1 MVQRKVR
8 IYDVATVILLFRYF
22 AFNSAILSLPNV
34 VDKFLLFL
42 GLAGYAWIIIN
53 QEIRKKSFAV
63 CVLLSSV
70 ALYTSIQI
78 KSWFILST
86 LLCIIA
92 TKSVHIKDFIVL
104 SKRILSLLL
113 LLQALLS
120 VVLYIVGSSNYLY
133 VILMGEVRFM
143 FGMIH
148 PNVLAAVLVNII
160 LVDVINIY
168 DDDAIEKN
176 IYFVIKTLF
185 AYVLTKSS
193 GLLVILF
200 VAVVLVNLAKIQVPF
215 IKKAIYHA
223 AKYGPI
229 VLMAGVFFTA
239 KEYWNLGID
248 YLSYINNF
256 VIRLKEGAYL
266 LAHEGLTIWGNNAI
280 SGVISWT
287 ADWRLNY
294 VNVDNLYVMFMV
306 TIGIGWFCIIEFGII
321 QILKEKE
328 DILVPIF
335 IVIWAAYGM
344 TEVHAVNIFL
354 FFPMIFFGKLF
365 DNNKS
370 EREEYYG

>member
-1 MVQRKVR
+1 MIQRKVR
-8 IYDVATVILLFRYF
+8 IYDAATAILLFRYF
-22 AFNSAILSLPNV
+22 AFNSAILSFPNV

-42 GLAGYAWIIIN
+42 GLAGYVWIIIN

-92 TKSVHIKDFIVL
+92 TKSIYIKDFIAL

-113 LLQALLS
+113 LMQALLS
-120 VVLYIVGSSNYLY
+120 VVLYIVGASNYLY

-143 FGMIH
+143 FGMTH
-148 PNVLAAVLVNII
+148 PNVLAAVFVNII
-160 LVDVINIY
+160 LVDVLDIY
-168 DDDAIEKN
+168 DKGSIEKN
-176 IYFVIKTLF
+176 VYFVIKTIL

-193 GLLVILF
+193 GLLVVL
-200 VAVVLVNLAKIQVPF
+200 VMALALVNLAKINTPF
-215 IKKAIYHA
+215 IKKAIYNI

-229 VLMAGVFFTA
+229 VLMIGVFFTA

-248 YLSYINNF
+248 YLSYVNNF

-266 LAHEGLTIWGNNAI
+266 LAHDGLTIWGNNAI

-294 VNVDNLYVMFMV
+294 VNIDNLYVMFMV
-306 TIGIGWFCIIEFGII
+306 TIGIGWFCIIEAGII
-321 QILKEKE
+321 KILKGKE
-328 DILVPIF
+328 DIRIPIF
-335 IVIWAAYGM
+335 IIIWAAYGM

-354 FFPMIFFGKLF
+354 FFPMVFFGMLF

-370 EREEYYG
+370 EREECYG

>member
-1 MVQRKVR
+1 MVQKKVR

-22 AFNSAILSLPNV
+22 AFNSAIISLPNV
-34 VDKFLLFL
+34 VDKFLLFW

-63 CVLLSSV
+63 CVLLSSI

-143 FGMIH
+143 FGMTH

-160 LVDVINIY
+160 LVDVIDIHDNGSV
-168 DDDAIEKN
+168 EKN
-176 IYFVIKTLF
+176 VYFVIKTLF

-193 GLLVILF
+193 GLLVILT
-200 VAVVLVNLAKIQVPF
+200 VAVALVNLAKINMLF
-215 IKKAIYHA
+215 IKKAIYYV
-223 AKYGPI
+223 AKYGSI

-266 LAHEGLTIWGNNAI
+266 LSHEGLTIWGNNAI

-287 ADWRLNY
+287 AEWRLNY
-294 VNVDNLYVMFMV
+294 INVDNLYVMFMV
-306 TIGIGWFCIIEFGII
+306 TIGIGWFCIIELGII

-328 DILVPIF
+328 DTLVPIF
-335 IVIWAAYGM
+335 IIIWAAYGM

-354 FFPMIFFGKLF
+354 FFPMIFFGMLF
-365 DNNKS
+365 DNNRS
-370 EREEYYG
+370 VREEYYG

>member
-1 MVQRKVR
+1 MIQKKVR

-22 AFNSAILSLPNV
+22 TFNSAILSLPNV
-34 VDKFLLFL
+34 IDKFLLFL
-42 GLAGYAWIIIN
+42 GLAGYVWIIIN
-53 QEIRKKSFAV
+53 QEIKKKSFAV
-63 CVLLSSV
+63 CMLLSSV

-92 TKSVHIKDFIVL
+92 TKSVHIKDFIAL
-104 SKRILSLLL
+104 SKRILSLFL

-143 FGMIH
+143 FGMTH
-148 PNVLAAVLVNII
+148 PNVLAAVLVDII
-160 LVDVINIY
+160 LVDVIDIY
-168 DDDAIEKN
+168 DNGSIEKN

-193 GLLVILF
+193 GLLVVLIMA
-200 VAVVLVNLAKIQVPF
+200 VALVNLAKINLPF
-215 IKKAIYHA
+215 IKKAIFNI

-229 VLMAGVFFTA
+229 VLMAGVFFIT

-248 YLSYINNF
+248 HLSYTNNF

-266 LAHEGLTIWGNNAI
+266 LFHEGLTIWGNNAV

-287 ADWRLNY
+287 IDWRLNY

-321 QILKEKE
+321 RILKEKE

-335 IVIWAAYGM
+335 IIIWAAYGM
-344 TEVHAVNIFL
+344 TEVHAVNIFF
-354 FFPMIFFGKLF
+354 FFPMIFFGMLF
-365 DNNKS
+365 DNNKIK
-370 EREEYYG
+370 REEYYG

>member
-8 IYDVATVILLFRYF
+8 IYDAATVILLFRYF

-34 VDKFLLFL
+34 VDKFLLFV

-70 ALYTSIQI
+70 TLYTSIQI

-92 TKSVHIKDFIVL
+92 TKSVHIKAFIAL

-113 LLQALLS
+113 LLQTLLS
-120 VVLYIVGSSNYLY
+120 VVLYVVGSSNYLY

-143 FGMIH
+143 FGMTH

-168 DDDAIEKN
+168 DNGSIEKN

-193 GLLVILF
+193 GLLVILAM
-200 VAVVLVNLAKIQVPF
+200 AVVLVNLAKIKVPF
-215 IKKAIYHA
+215 IKNAIYHV
-223 AKYGPI
+223 AKYGSI
-229 VLMAGVFFTA
+229 VLMVGVFFTA

-294 VNVDNLYVMFMV
+294 VNIDNLYVMFMV

-328 DILVPIF
+328 DILIPIF
-335 IVIWAAYGM
+335 IIIWAAYGM

-354 FFPMIFFGKLF
+354 FFPMIFFGMLF
-365 DNNKS
+365 DNNES
-370 EREEYYG
+370 AREKYYG